1 MRSTSL
7 DASVRLYYLDDSDGG
22 MATTLLY
29 GTLAEVL
36 ARAAVEPPEVQA
48 GLYLQTIDD
57 VVSYG
62 DFIDG

>member
-7 DASVRLYYLDDSDGG
+7 DASVRLYYLDDSEGS

-29 GTLAEVL
+29 GTLAEVM
-36 ARAAVEPPEVQA
+36 ARAAAEPPEVQA
-48 GLYLQTIDD
+48 GLYLQTVND
-57 VVSYG
+57 VVSYC